1 MPGGG
6 GGGGGGVHKH
16 DPIYLHQYLLALF
29 GPIFL

>member
-1 MPGGG
+1 MPG